1 MKLLIATGQALRTAL
16 ADLARRPLSALI
28 SVLAMGLALFLL
40 ATFLSASRGIDA
52 VLLKLGEQAVI
63 EVYLL
68 PDATDQQISLATN
81 ALQSDARVARLETIT
96 PQRALTEFRS
106 LYPDLGDIEGQ
117 LGGNPFPPSLRVWP
131 ASSESAL
138 VAALVET
145 AKQQPAVEAV
155 RYDQEWIS
163 ALSEATRA
171 ASWIALGGALV
182 LLLAAWTIVGAVV
195 RLALDDKR
203 EEVALMRLVGASV
216 SFVVAPVLI
225 AGGVLG
231 GIGGVIAVQAA
242 GWLRSAIVSWSA
254 ATPLAGFTTLVM
266 GQGLTTDQ
274 IVSLIVFGIGSGVAA
289 AGLAAGRASLR

>member
-1 MKLLIATGQALRTAL
+1 MRLLIATGQAFRTAL
-16 ADLARRPLSALI
+16 ADLARRPLSVLI

-40 ATFLSASRGIDA
+40 ATFLSASRGVDA
-52 VLLKLGEQAVI
+52 VLAQLSEQAVI
-63 EVYLL
+63 EVYLT
-68 PDATDQQISLATN
+68 PDATDEGVTLVAST
-81 ALQSDARVARLETIT
+81 LQSDPRVARLETIS

-131 ASSESAL
+131 ASSERAL

-145 AKQQPAVEAV
+145 AKQQPAVDTV

-203 EEVALMRLVGASV
+203 EEVALMRLIGASV
-216 SFVVAPVLI
+216 SFVVSPVLI

-231 GIGGVIAVQAA
+231 GIGGVVAVQAA
-242 GWLRSAIVSWSA
+242 SWLQSAFMSWSA

-274 IVSLIVFGIGSGVAA
+274 IISLIVFGIGSGVAA
-289 AGLAAGRASLR
+289 AGLAAGRAALR

>member
-52 VLLKLGEQAVI
+52 VLVKLGEQAVI

-81 ALQSDARVARLETIT
+81 ALQSDARVARLQTIT

-155 RYDQEWIS
+155 RYDREWIS

-254 ATPLAGFTTLVM
+254 ATPLAGFTTLVL

>member
-52 VLLKLGEQAVI
+52 VLVKLGEQAVI

-231 GIGGVIAVQAA
+231 GTGGVIAVQAA

>member
-52 VLLKLGEQAVI
+52 VLVKLGEQAVI

-81 ALQSDARVARLETIT
+81 ALQSDARVARLQTIT

-155 RYDQEWIS
+155 RYDREWIS

-242 GWLRSAIVSWSA
+242 GWLRSAIVAS
-254 ATPLAGFTTLVM
+254 
-266 GQGLTTDQ
+266 
-274 IVSLIVFGIGSGVAA
+274 
-289 AGLAAGRASLR
+289 RSLRQIRAIKIIICSSIAIILRCFRSLSSH

>member
-1 MKLLIATGQALRTAL
+1 VKLLIATGQALRTAL